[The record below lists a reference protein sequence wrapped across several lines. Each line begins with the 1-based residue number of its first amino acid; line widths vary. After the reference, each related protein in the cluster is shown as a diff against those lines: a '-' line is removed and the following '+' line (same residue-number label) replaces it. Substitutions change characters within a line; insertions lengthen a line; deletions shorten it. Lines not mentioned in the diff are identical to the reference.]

1 MFVNFFIKR
10 PIFAT
15 VCSLIIVL
23 AGVVSIPTLPITQYP
38 NVVPPQVLVT
48 ATYTGASAEVVES
61 AVTIP
66 LEQQINGVEGMKY
79 MSSTSSND
87 GTSSINITFDLER
100 DVDLAAM
107 DVQNRVNAAR
117 GQLPAE
123 VKATGVTITKTSSAI
138 IMAFGVYSDGGEYDN
153 LFISNY
159 INRYVKDTLKRV
171 EGVGRIIIDGERK
184 YAMRL
189 WLDPNRLAARGL
201 TASDVVN
208 ALRQQNVQVAAG
220 QIGQP
225 PFSGEQD
232 YQMNVRVLGRLKDA
246 SQFENI
252 VLKTGSDGSLVLLKD
267 VGRAEVG
274 AQDYSTFMRFSG
286 KNAVGIQIFQQ
297 PKANAL
303 EVDRRVRAELARLAE
318 RFPPGLKYQ
327 IDFDPT
333 VIIGESIKKVV
344 VTLFKAIVLV
354 ILVIFVFLQDWR
366 STIIPT
372 ITIPVSLVGTF
383 AFIKVMGFSTNT
395 LTLFGLT
402 LATGLVVD
410 DAIVVI
416 ENIARLIQ
424 NQGIRP
430 REAAFAAMGQMTGA
444 VIATSLVLI
453 ALFVPVAF
461 FPGTT
466 GQLYKQFSLTIAF
479 SVGLS
484 TFNALTLTP
493 ALSAIL
499 LRREGESR
507 GWFFDNVNRLIDFLR
522 RGYQRSLRHLLNFK
536 GIVLLLYVLSLGLT
550 CWLFLK
556 VPTGFVPIEDK
567 GYFGVSV
574 QGVEGVSLDYT
585 NKVMTEVERELLK
598 LPGVASTYA
607 IGGFSFTGN
616 APNKAIIFATLE
628 PLPERTELGLS
639 TEAIIDKAEGPLSQI
654 TGAKIVPF
662 RPPAIRGLGNVGG
675 VQFELQDQSGSADWK
690 TIAQIKDT
698 LVRRGNAQPQLRDL
712 LSTFTASNP
721 QLLTQVHRKQAKA
734 LNVSLED
741 IFNTLEVFMGSKY
754 VNDFEFLNRIYR
766 VYVRAD
772 EQFRSNPKDI
782 GQFYVR
788 SGAGQM
794 ISLSNLVE
802 VTSTTAPQIITH
814 YNLFRSAEIS
824 GSAAPGYSSGQAIE
838 AMQNLAREVLPP
850 GMSYEWSG
858 LALEQIESGSQA
870 VFIFALGVVFVFLVL
885 AAQYENYTDPLIII
899 LSVPPAILGAL
910 LAQSLRGL
918 ENDVFC
924 QIGLVMLIGLASKN
938 AILIVE
944 FANQLREQGLPI
956 TKAVTEAAQTRL
968 RPILMTS
975 LTFMFGILPLVIA
988 EGAGAASRQ
997 SLGTAVFG
1005 GMIVSTLLSLYLVPV
1020 LYIVVGKLRTSLK

>member
-171 EGVGRIIIDGERK
+171 EGVSRIIIDGERK

-424 NQGIRP
+424 NKGIRP

-639 TEAIIDKAEGPLSQI
+639 TEAIIDKAERPLSQI

-662 RPPAIRGLGNVGG
+662 LPPAIRGLGNVGG
-675 VQFELQDQSGSADWK
+675 VQFELQDQSGSANWK

-698 LVRRGNAQPQLRDL
+698 LVKRGNAQPQLRDL

-824 GSAAPGYSSGQAIE
+824 GSAAPGYSSRQAIE

>member
-171 EGVGRIIIDGERK
+171 EGVSRIIIDGERK

-424 NQGIRP
+424 NKGIRP

-499 LRREGESR
+499 LHREGESR

-675 VQFELQDQSGSADWK
+675 VQFELQDQSGGADWK

-698 LVRRGNAQPQLRDL
+698 LVKRGNAQPQLRDL